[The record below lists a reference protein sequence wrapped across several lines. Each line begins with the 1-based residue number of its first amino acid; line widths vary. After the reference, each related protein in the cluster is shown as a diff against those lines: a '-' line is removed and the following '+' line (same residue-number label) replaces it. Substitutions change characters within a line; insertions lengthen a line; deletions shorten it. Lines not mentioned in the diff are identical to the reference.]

1 MGVLRELVD
10 VCLGV
15 PAKVLEVR
23 GEKAIVDFG
32 GVVREAFIT
41 LLDDVRVGDY
51 VMIHTGYA
59 IEKLKPEEA
68 EETLKLLREVME
80 LGKEG
85 ANITV

>member
-1 MGVLRELVD
+1 MLRELVD

-23 GEKAIVDFG
+23 GERAIVDFG

-85 ANITV
+85 ANITL

>member
-23 GEKAIVDFG
+23 GERAIVDFG

-85 ANITV
+85 ANITL